1 MDGCLFG
8 SQASGELELAVT
20 GPRVSS
26 RHTAIGGSS
35 KLVGAMLLNFRQL
48 LVHRAQYESEPPVHS
63 TRYLLSIVRS
73 GTGRRCTSDEHAGAG
88 REVPRPSLAASVHT
102 RPIRSGAAVAVDET
116 AAACCA

>member
-48 LVHRAQYESEPPVHS
+48 FVHRAQYESEPPVHS
-63 TRYLLSIVRS
+63 TRYCPIGHGASLHERRARGC
-73 GTGRRCTSDEHAGAG
+73 GT
-88 REVPRPSLAASVHT
+88 
-102 RPIRSGAAVAVDET
+102 
-116 AAACCA
+116 